1 MGFYA
6 LTQTGR
12 PLPLVTAENEFFW
25 NSGADG
31 RLRFQE
37 CADCSALIHPPAPV
51 CRYCR
56 SHHIG
61 VRAVSGRGTLAG
73 FTINHRF
80 SLPGL
85 PAPYVVAQVAIAEDP
100 RVRLT
105 TNIVECN
112 PEELELGQP
121 VEVVFEQ
128 VEDVWLPL
136 FRPAR
141 GDRQRGEAGRSGSPL
156 DIDTAPTSLPVDE
169 IAPAR
174 FGEFVRPMLTP
185 EKFEDKAALTGIGM
199 SEIGRRLMVPPLSL
213 TVQACEAAI
222 ADAGLT
228 FDDVDGLSTYP
239 GGGNLGGFGEGGITA
254 LEAALGIRP
263 TWHNGGIETF
273 GPGGSVIAA
282 MLAVAGGLAR
292 HVLCF
297 RTLWEA
303 TYNELMKQGKIV
315 PPTGRT
321 TSWQMPFGATSAAHT
336 LAQNAQR
343 HFHRYG
349 TTKETLG
356 WIALNQRANAEL
368 NPSAVYRSPMTM
380 DDYLNARPITTPFGL
395 YDCDV
400 PCDGAIAVVVSAI
413 DGARDMAKPPVLVE
427 AVGTQIIERIDWDQS
442 TLTHEPQVLGQ
453 SAHLWSR
460 TSLTPEDVDVAE
472 LYDGFTMNCLSWIE
486 ALGFCRI
493 GEAREFLDGG
503 KNIARDGQ
511 LPLNTHGG
519 QLSHGRTH
527 GMGLLHEA
535 VSQLR
540 GEAGRRQVAD
550 ARVGVVS
557 SGGLTPSGVL
567 LLRVDA

>member
-1 MGFYA
+1 MSA
-6 LTQTGR
+6 APGR
-12 PLPLVTAENEFFW
+12 PLPLVTQENEFFW
-25 NSGADG
+25 TSGADG
-31 RLRFQE
+31 ELRLQE
-37 CADCSALIHPPAPV
+37 CKSCDSLIHPPAPV

-56 SHHIG
+56 SRDIG
-61 VRAVSGRGTLAG
+61 VRAVSGRATLAG
-73 FTINHRF
+73 FTINERF

-85 PAPYVVAQVAIAEDP
+85 VAPYVIAQVAIAEDP

-105 TNIVECN
+105 TNIVECV
-112 PEELELGQP
+112 PEQLELGQP

-128 VEDVWLPL
+128 VEDVWFPL
-136 FRPAR
+136 FKPSA
-141 GDRQRGEAGRSGSPL
+141 DGRSAPL
-156 DIDTAPTSLPVDE
+156 PDDE
-169 IAPAR
+169 IAPER
-174 FGEFVRPMLTP
+174 FGEHVRPMLTVD
-185 EKFEDKAALTGIGM
+185 KFEDKVALTGIGA
-199 SEIGRRLMVPPLSL
+199 SPIGRRLMQPPLAL

-228 FDDVDGLSTYP
+228 YADIDGLSTYP
-239 GGGNLGGFGEGGITA
+239 GAINVGGFGEGGTTA
-254 LEAALGIRP
+254 LEGALGIRP
-263 TWHNGGIETF
+263 TWHNGAMETF

-282 MLAVAGGLAR
+282 MLAVACGLAR
-292 HVLCF
+292 HILCF

-303 TYNELMKQGKIV
+303 TNGELMKQGKIT
-315 PPTGRT
+315 PAGASAGRM
-321 TSWQMPFGATSAAHT
+321 SGWQMPFGATSAAHT
-336 LAQNAQR
+336 LAMNAQR

-368 NPSAVYRSPMTM
+368 NPTAIYRSPMTM

-400 PCDGAIAVVVSAI
+400 PCDGAIAVIVSAV
-413 DGARDMAKPPVLVE
+413 DAARDLAKPSVLVE
-427 AVGTQIIERIDWDQS
+427 AVGTQIVERLDWDQS

-453 SAHLWSR
+453 AAHVWTR
-460 TSLTPEDVDVAE
+460 TSLRPADVDVAE
-472 LYDGFTMNCLSWIE
+472 LYDGFSFNCLSWIE
-486 ALGFCRI
+486 ALGFCGI
-493 GEAREFLDGG
+493 GEAKEFLDGG

-535 VSQLR
+535 ITQLR
-540 GEAGRRQVAD
+540 GEAGERQVAG

-567 LLRVDA
+567 LLRAPE

>member
-1 MGFYA
+1 MSA
-6 LTQTGR
+6 APGR
-12 PLPLVTAENEFFW
+12 PLPLITQDNEFFW
-25 NSGADG
+25 TSGADG
-31 RLRFQE
+31 TLRLQE
-37 CADCSALIHPPAPV
+37 CKSCESLIHPPAPV

-56 SHHIG
+56 SRNMG
-61 VRAVSGRGTLAG
+61 VRAVSGKATLAG
-73 FTINHRF
+73 FTVNHRF
-80 SLPGL
+80 SLPGM
-85 PAPYVVAQVAIAEDP
+85 PAPYVIAQVAIAEDP
-100 RVRLT
+100 RIRLT
-105 TNIVECN
+105 TNIVECD
-112 PEELELGQP
+112 PDQLELGQQ

-128 VEDVWLPL
+128 AEDVWLPL
-136 FRPAR
+136 FRPTADSKR
-141 GDRQRGEAGRSGSPL
+141 DPL
-156 DIDTAPTSLPVDE
+156 PADE
-169 IAPAR
+169 IAPER
-174 FGEFVRPMLTP
+174 FGEYVRPMLTA
-185 EKFEDKAALTGIGM
+185 EKFEDKVALTGIGM
-199 SEIGRRLMVPPLSL
+199 SPIGRRLMQPPLAL

-228 FDDVDGLSTYP
+228 FADIDGLSTYP
-239 GGGNLGGFGEGGITA
+239 GGGNLGGFGEGGVTS

-273 GPGGSVIAA
+273 GPGGSLIAA

-303 TYNELMKQGKIV
+303 TFNELMKQGKIT
-315 PPTGRT
+315 PSMGR
-321 TSWQMPFGATSAAHT
+321 SAGWLMPFGATSAAHT
-336 LAQNAQR
+336 LAMNAQR

-368 NPSAVYRSPMTM
+368 NPTAVYRSPMTM
-380 DDYLNARPITTPFGL
+380 DDYLNARQITTPFGL

-400 PCDGAIAVVVSAI
+400 PCDGAIAVIVSAV
-413 DGARDMAKPPVLVE
+413 DAAGDLAKPPVLVE

-453 SAHLWSR
+453 AAHVWTR
-460 TSLTPEDVDVAE
+460 TSLRPTDVDVAE

-486 ALGFCRI
+486 ALGFCGI
-493 GEAREFLDGG
+493 GEAKDFLDGG
-503 KNIARDGQ
+503 KNIARDGL

-527 GMGLLHEA
+527 GMGLVHEA
-535 VSQLR
+535 ITQLR
-540 GEAGRRQVAD
+540 GEAGDRQVAD

-567 LLRVDA
+567 LLRADS

>member
-1 MGFYA
+1 M
-6 LTQTGR
+6 
-12 PLPLVTAENEFFW
+12 
-25 NSGADG
+25 
-31 RLRFQE
+31 
-37 CADCSALIHPPAPV
+37 
-51 CRYCR
+51 
-56 SHHIG
+56 G
-61 VRAVSGRGTLAG
+61 VRAVCGKATLAG
-73 FTINHRF
+73 FTLNERF

-85 PAPYVVAQVAIAEDP
+85 VAPYVIAQVAIAEDP
-100 RVRLT
+100 RIRLT
-105 TNIVECN
+105 TNIVECDSDQ
-112 PEELELGQP
+112 LELGQQ

-128 VEDVWLPL
+128 HEDVWFPL
-136 FRPAR
+136 FRPVPNAK
-141 GDRQRGEAGRSGSPL
+141 P
-156 DIDTAPTSLPVDE
+156 APLPVDE
-169 IAPAR
+169 IPPER
-174 FGEFVRPMLTP
+174 FGEHVRPMVST
-185 EKFEDKAALTGIGM
+185 EKFEDKVALTGIGM
-199 SEIGRRLMVPPLSL
+199 SPVGRRLMQPPLGL

-228 FDDVDGLSTYP
+228 LADIDGLSTYP
-239 GGGNLGGFGEGGITA
+239 GAINVGGFGEGGVTA

-263 TWHNGGIETF
+263 TWHNGAMETF

-303 TYNELMKQGKIV
+303 THAELMKQGKI
-315 PPTGRT
+315 TGSMGRM
-321 TSWQMPFGATSAAHT
+321 SGWQMPFGATSAAHT
-336 LAQNAQR
+336 LAMNAQR

-368 NPSAVYRSPMTM
+368 NPTAIYRTPMTM

-400 PCDGAIAVVVSAI
+400 PCDGAIAVIVSAV
-413 DGARDMAKPPVLVE
+413 DAAHDLAKPPVLVE
-427 AVGTQIIERIDWDQS
+427 AVGTQIVERIDWDQS

-453 SAHLWSR
+453 AAHVWTR
-460 TSLTPEDVDVAE
+460 TALRPADVDVAE

-486 ALGFCRI
+486 ALGFCGI
-493 GEAREFLDGG
+493 GEAGEFLDGG
-503 KNIARDGQ
+503 KNIARDGL

-540 GEAGRRQVAD
+540 GEAGDRQVAG

-567 LLRVDA
+567 LLRADT

>member
-1 MGFYA
+1 MSA
-6 LTQTGR
+6 APGR
-12 PLPLVTAENEFFW
+12 PLPQVTAENEFFW
-25 NSGADG
+25 TSGADG
-31 RLRFQE
+31 KLRLQV
-37 CADCSALIHPPAPV
+37 CQACDSLIHPPAPV

-56 SHHIG
+56 SLDVG
-61 VRAVSGRGTLAG
+61 VRAVSGKATLAG
-73 FTINHRF
+73 FTVNERF

-85 PAPYVVAQVAIAEDP
+85 PAPYVIAQVAIAEDP

-105 TNIVECN
+105 TNLVDCDTDR
-112 PEELELGQP
+112 LELGQP

-128 VEDVWLPL
+128 VEDVWFPL
-136 FRPAR
+136 FRPVSDAET
-141 GDRQRGEAGRSGSPL
+141 GQ
-156 DIDTAPTSLPVDE
+156 LPVDD
-169 IAPAR
+169 IAPER
-174 FGEFVRPMLTP
+174 FGAYVRPMLTT
-185 EKFEDKAALTGIGM
+185 EKFEDKVALSGIGM
-199 SEIGRRLMVPPLSL
+199 SPIGRRLMAPPLAL
-213 TVQACEAAI
+213 TVQACAAAI

-228 FDDVDGLSTYP
+228 YADIDGLSTYP
-239 GGGNLGGFGEGGITA
+239 GAINVGGFGEGGVTA

-263 TWHNGGIETF
+263 TWHNGAMETF

-282 MLAVAGGLAR
+282 MQAVACGLAR

-303 TYNELMKQGKIV
+303 THGELMKQGKIM
-315 PPTGRT
+315 PPMGRM
-321 TSWQMPFGATSAAHT
+321 SGWQMPFGATSAAHT
-336 LAQNAQR
+336 LAMNAQR

-368 NPSAVYRSPMTM
+368 NPTAIYRTPMTM
-380 DDYLNARPITTPFGL
+380 DDYLNARSITTPFGL

-400 PCDGAIAVVVSAI
+400 PCDGAVAVIVSAV
-413 DGARDMAKPPVLVE
+413 DAARDLAKPAVLVE
-427 AVGTQIIERIDWDQS
+427 AVGTQIIERLDWDQS

-453 SAHLWSR
+453 AAHMWTR
-460 TSLTPEDVDVAE
+460 TSLRPDDVDVAE
-472 LYDGFTMNCLSWIE
+472 LYDGFSFNCLSWIE
-486 ALGFCRI
+486 ALGFCGI
-493 GEAREFLDGG
+493 GESKDFLDGG
-503 KNIARDGQ
+503 KDIARDGQ

-535 VSQLR
+535 VTQLR
-540 GEAGRRQVAD
+540 GEAGDRQVAG

-567 LLRVDA
+567 LLRSDA

>member
-1 MGFYA
+1 MSA
-6 LTQTGR
+6 APGR
-12 PLPLVTAENEFFW
+12 PLPLITPENEFFW
-25 NSGADG
+25 TSGADG
-31 RLRFQE
+31 KLRFQE
-37 CADCSALIHPPAPV
+37 CKACESLIHPPAPV

-56 SHHIG
+56 SLDVG
-61 VRAVSGRGTLAG
+61 VRAVSGRATLAG
-73 FTINHRF
+73 FTINERF

-85 PAPYVVAQVAIAEDP
+85 AAPYVIAQVAIAEDP

-105 TNIVECN
+105 TNIVDCDFG
-112 PEELELGQP
+112 ELELGQQ

-128 VEDVWLPL
+128 FEDVWFPL
-136 FRPAR
+136 FRPVRDA
-141 GDRQRGEAGRSGSPL
+141 EP
-156 DIDTAPTSLPVDE
+156 APLPVDE
-169 IAPAR
+169 IAPER
-174 FGEFVRPMLTP
+174 FGEYVRPMLTT
-185 EKFEDKAALTGIGM
+185 EKFEDKVALTGIGT
-199 SEIGRRLMVPPLSL
+199 SRIGRRLMQLPLAL

-228 FDDVDGLSTYP
+228 YADIDGLSTYP
-239 GGGNLGGFGEGGITA
+239 GVINVAGMGEGGTTA

-263 TWHNGGIETF
+263 TWHNGAMETF

-297 RTLWEA
+297 RTVWEA
-303 TYNELMKQGKIV
+303 THGELMKQGKIT
-315 PPTGRT
+315 PSMGRM
-321 TSWQMPFGATSAAHT
+321 SGWQMPFGATSAAHT
-336 LAQNAQR
+336 LAMNAQR

-368 NPSAVYRSPMTM
+368 NPTAIYRSPMTM

-400 PCDGAIAVVVSAI
+400 PCDGAIAVIVSAV
-413 DGARDMAKPPVLVE
+413 DAARDLAKPPVLVE

-453 SAHLWSR
+453 AAHVWTR
-460 TSLTPEDVDVAE
+460 TSLRPADVDVAE

-486 ALGFCRI
+486 ALGFCGI
-493 GEAREFLDGG
+493 GEAKEFLDGG

-535 VSQLR
+535 VTQLR
-540 GEAGRRQVAD
+540 GEAGDRQVAD

-557 SGGLTPSGVL
+557 SGGLTPSGVI
-567 LLRVDA
+567 LLRADT

>member
-1 MGFYA
+1 M
-6 LTQTGR
+6 TGR
-12 PLPLVTAENEFFW
+12 PLPLITDDNEFFW
-25 NSGADG
+25 TSGADG
-31 RLRFQE
+31 KLRLQE
-37 CADCSALIHPPAPV
+37 CADCAALIHPPAPV

-56 SHHIG
+56 SHNLG
-61 VRAVSGRGTLAG
+61 VRAVSGRATLAG
-73 FTINHRF
+73 FTINERF
-80 SLPGL
+80 SVPGL

-105 TNIVECN
+105 TNIIDCD
-112 PEELELGQP
+112 PGQLELGQQ
-121 VEVVFEQ
+121 VEVVFEHH
-128 VEDVWLPL
+128 EDVWLPL
-136 FRPAR
+136 FRVVESTENA
-141 GDRQRGEAGRSGSPL
+141 E
-156 DIDTAPTSLPVDE
+156 LPIDE
-169 IAPAR
+169 IAPER
-174 FGEFVRPMLTP
+174 FAEFVRPMLTP
-185 EKFEDKAALTGIGM
+185 EKFEDKVALTGIGM

-213 TVQACEAAI
+213 TVAACEAAI
-222 ADAGLT
+222 ADAGLSIE
-228 FDDVDGLSTYP
+228 DIDGLSTYP
-239 GGGNLGGFGEGGITA
+239 GGGNLGGFGEGGVTA
-254 LEAALGIRP
+254 LEAAMGIRP

-282 MLAVAGGLAR
+282 MLAIACGLAR

-303 TYNELMKQGKIV
+303 TFNEQMKQGRIV
-315 PPTGRT
+315 PSGGRRAD
-321 TSWQMPFGATSAAHT
+321 WLLPFGATSAAHT

-368 NPSAVYRSPMTM
+368 NPTAVYRTPMTM
-380 DDYLNARPITTPFGL
+380 DDYLNARPITSPFGL

-400 PCDGAIAVVVSAI
+400 PCDGAVAVIVSAV
-413 DGARDMAKPPVLVE
+413 DAAQDTAKAPVYVD

-453 SAHLWSR
+453 AAHLWSR
-460 TSLTPEDVDVAE
+460 TSLKPQDVDVAE

-486 ALGFCRI
+486 ALGFCGI
-493 GEAREFLDGG
+493 GEARDFLDGG

-535 VSQLR
+535 ITQLR
-540 GEAGRRQVAD
+540 GEAGERQVAG

-567 LLRVDA
+567 LLRADR